1 MSEQTRVMSAAVL
14 GAICGAAVGYLF
26 FTDQGKAVRDR
37 LEPAIDDLR
46 REFMKFQG
54 TIEKVGAL
62 ANDGMRVMDE
72 FKAARGQYPIRST
85 TSH

>member
-1 MSEQTRVMSAAVL
+1 MSEHSRVTTAAVV

-26 FTDQGKAVRDR
+26 FTDQGRGIRDR
-37 LEPAIDDLR
+37 LEPAIEDLR
-46 REFMKFQG
+46 REFTKFQA

-62 ANDGMRVMDE
+62 ANDGMRVMEE
-72 FKAARGQYPIRST
+72 FKAARGHYPT

>member
-1 MSEQTRVMSAAVL
+1 MTEQSRVIYGAVV

-26 FTDQGKAVRDR
+26 FTEEGRNVRNR

-46 REFMKFQG
+46 REFMRFQK
-54 TIEKVGAL
+54 TLEKVGDL

-72 FKAARGQYPIRST
+72 FKAARGQFSTGT